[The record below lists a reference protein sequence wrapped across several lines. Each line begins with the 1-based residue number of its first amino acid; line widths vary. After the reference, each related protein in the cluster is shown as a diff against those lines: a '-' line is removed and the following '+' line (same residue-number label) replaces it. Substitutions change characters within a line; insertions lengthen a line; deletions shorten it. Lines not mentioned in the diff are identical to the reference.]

1 MKLVRTDKVE
11 TNLYELEIRVEG
23 DEFKAGLERS
33 YKKNAP
39 KLNIHGFRKGKAPK
53 AMVLKMVGEEYFY
66 EDAVNMTYSD
76 AYQKALEESGLE
88 PVDRA
93 DVELKDVTG
102 EGYTFVAKVTTRPEV
117 TLGEYKGLSAAKPDS
132 TVTDEEVQGEL
143 DRMADRNSR
152 LLDVDDRPAASGD
165 TTEIDFEGFVDG
177 VAFPGGKGE
186 KYTLVLGSG
195 QFIPGFE
202 DQVAGHSVGEEFDV
216 NVKFPDEYHEESLK
230 GKDATFKVK
239 LHSIKKKEVP
249 ALDDEFAKDVSEF
262 DTLAELRED
271 LRKKLQERKE
281 QAADQQLENDL
292 VDMAARNA
300 QMEIPKVMIDRK
312 IDERVQD
319 FEYRLQS
326 QGLNLPTY
334 LNYAGMEMEGF
345 REGFRPQAEHQVR
358 VSLTLD
364 AIAKAEN
371 IEIGSDAV
379 EEEYK
384 KMAEGYG
391 IEEDKIKGFVS
402 EESIVS
408 NLRLNKAIDLIKE
421 TAVLTDAPKEEKA
434 EEAAPK
440 KKAPAK
446 KKASKAKKAEAAEE
460 PKEGAEEASKEAAE

>member
-11 TNLYELEIRVEG
+11 TNLYELEIRVEA
-23 DEFKAGLERS
+23 DEFKDGLERS

-39 KLNIHGFRKGKAPK
+39 KINIHGFRKGKAPK
-53 AMVLKMVGEEYFY
+53 AMVMKMVGEEYFY

-93 DVELKDVTG
+93 DVELKEVTG
-102 EGYTFVAKVTTRPEV
+102 EGYTFIAKVTTRPEV
-117 TLGEYKGLSAAKPDS
+117 TLGEYKGLSVVKHDS

-152 LLDVDDRPAASGD
+152 LVDVDDRPAANGD

-262 DTLAELRED
+262 DTLDQLKED
-271 LRKKLQERKE
+271 LKKKLQERKE
-281 QAADQQLENDL
+281 KAADEQAENDL
-292 VDMAARNA
+292 VDAATANA
-300 QMEIPKVMIDRK
+300 QMEIPQVMIDRK
-312 IDERVQD
+312 IDEMAQD

-334 LNYAGMEMEGF
+334 LQYAGMEMEGF
-345 REGFRPQAEHQVR
+345 REGFKPQAEHQVR

-371 IEIGSDAV
+371 IEIADEAV
-379 EEEYK
+379 EEEYN
-384 KMAEGYG
+384 KMAEAYK
-391 IEEDKIKGFVS
+391 IEVEKVKSFVS
-402 EESIVS
+402 KESIVS
-408 NLRLNKAIDLIKE
+408 NLRLNKAIDLIKDS
-421 TAVLTDAPKEEKA
+421 AVFTDAPKEEPKEEKPAKKA
-434 EEAAPK
+434 
-440 KKAPAK
+440 KAPAK
-446 KKASKAKKAEAAEE
+446 KKAAKAKEEAAE
-460 PKEGAEEASKEAAE
+460 